1 MDSAIYTG
9 VVTHKRYSPVHHQF
23 NYRVFMMYLDLD
35 ELDDIFKSKWFWSV
49 EKNNIAS
56 FRRTDHLGDPNV
68 SLKQSV
74 VDLVYDRVGFAIE
87 GPVRLLT
94 HLRYWGY
101 CFNPV
106 SFYYCYDKTGQH
118 LDVIV
123 AEINNTPWGEQHCY
137 VLKIPND
144 IHQRADSDETTGGR
158 MKNRAQNQVHH
169 FVFPKAFHISPLM
182 PMELTHDWWFSTPTI
197 QLRVHMNNIQDQKKI
212 FTAHLNLQKKNLDSQ
227 HLAHA
232 LIHHP
237 FMTGKVIGAIYW
249 QSLRTWLKGAQFYSH
264 PSS

>member
-9 VVTHKRYSPVHHQF
+9 LVTHKRYSPVCHQF

-35 ELDDIFKSKWFWSV
+35 ELDDLFASQWFWSV

-56 FRRTDHLGDPNV
+56 FRRTDHLGDPNI
-68 SLKQSV
+68 SLKKAV
-74 VDLVYDRVGFAIE
+74 VDLVYERIGFVLE

-106 SFYYCYDKTGQH
+106 SFYYCYDKTKQH
-118 LDVIV
+118 LEVIV

-137 VLKIPND
+137 VLNVRNGSPK
-144 IHQRADSDETTGGR
+144 SDVVR
-158 MKNRAQNQVHH
+158 FNQNHH
-169 FVFPKAFHISPLM
+169 FVFPKKFHISPLM
-182 PMELTHDWWFSTPTI
+182 PMELTHDWWFNTPKN
-197 QLRVHMNNIQDQKKI
+197 QLRVHMNNLQDQKKI
-212 FTAHLNLQKKNLDSQ
+212 FTAHLNLQRMNLNSQ
-227 HLAHA
+227 SLAHA
-232 LIHHP
+232 LIHYP
-237 FMTGKVIGAIYW
+237 FMTGKVISAIYW
-249 QSLRTWLKGAQFYSH
+249 QSLRTWLKGAPFYSH